1 MKIIFISQ
9 QGKPF
14 KVRLCFPDGG
24 NHEFLE
30 TDRGLPGLENVLG
43 SAFPAGGRRKGNRTS
58 ERAYDTLD
66 ACAVADRLASA
77 MRRWTGVKAT
87 TKVTLTVELETE

>member
-1 MKIIFISQ
+1 MRIVFISQ
-9 QGKPF
+9 KGRPF

-30 TDRGLPGLENVLG
+30 TDRGFPGLEEVLG

-58 ERAYDTLD
+58 ERDFDTLD
-66 ACAVADRLASA
+66 SCVLADRLGSA
-77 MRRWTGVKAT
+77 VRRWTGAKPT
-87 TKVTLTVELETE
+87 TKVTMTVELENE